1 MRSALIA
8 LSARAVKSAQR
19 HFGLVF
25 LWEGKRTRRFG
36 TPAGRASEMCRRLP
50 FLNEDIAFK
59 YVFIHFCI
67 LTRENHLLISNLMR
81 NITGSPVER
90 SDFFDRPGDLARL
103 RRELSN
109 GANLLLTAP
118 RRVGK
123 TSLVLRLCELERE
136 AGRSAV
142 FMNVEGCHDEL
153 AFAERLVDGLN
164 ESGLHPEMLSRVSLA
179 FRKTRQ
185 AFRGMKMGAAGVDM
199 EMGAAEDPDHST
211 LGRALES
218 IFRKIEVGGKSVL
231 LAIDEMPELL
241 LALGKDE
248 HGAERVS
255 RLLHW
260 LRALRQT
267 YRQHVRWI
275 FLGSIGLDSF
285 VDDRN
290 LRKTINDLTG
300 LNLEALSTEEADT
313 FLCELGK
320 GNGLPLAPEQRSFI
334 IQRVGWPLPHH
345 LQIVFHALVDP
356 GTTKADAAAVDAA
369 FEHLLLPN
377 NLSQFDTWRQRL
389 DEQFGQS
396 DATAAKDV
404 LRHLCQHPAGRSRAQ
419 VLNALMTT
427 RQSADP
433 AAVEDQIARLLLML
447 QRDGYL
453 LESAGS
459 YAFRSFLLREYW
471 HRREV
476 R

>member
-1 MRSALIA
+1 
-8 LSARAVKSAQR
+8 
-19 HFGLVF
+19 
-25 LWEGKRTRRFG
+25 
-36 TPAGRASEMCRRLP
+36 
-50 FLNEDIAFK
+50 
-59 YVFIHFCI
+59 
-67 LTRENHLLISNLMR
+67 MR
-81 NITGSPVER
+81 NITGSPVEH
-90 SDFFDRPGDLARL
+90 SDFFDRPRDLARL
-103 RRELSN
+103 QRELAN

-123 TSLVLRLCELERE
+123 TSLVLRLCELERA

-153 AFAERLVDGLN
+153 AFAERLVDGLSV
-164 ESGLHPEMLSRVSLA
+164 SGLHPEALDRVSLA
-179 FRKTRQ
+179 FRKARQ
-185 AFRGMKMGAAGVDM
+185 TFSVMKVGAAGVDM
-199 EMGAAEDPDHST
+199 EMGAADDPDHST

-218 IFRKIEVGGKSVL
+218 IFRKIENGGKPVL

-241 LALGKDE
+241 LALGKAD
-248 HGAERVS
+248 HGTERVR

-267 YRQHVRWI
+267 YRHHVRWI

-290 LRKTINDLTG
+290 LRKTINDLTSVS
-300 LNLEALSTEEADT
+300 LEALDPGEADH
-313 FLCELGK
+313 FLSQLGAS
-320 GNGLPLAPEQRSFI
+320 NGLSLSADQRALI
-334 IQRVGWPLPHH
+334 VNRVGWPLPHH
-345 LQIVFHALVDP
+345 LQIVFHALVDS
-356 GTTKADAAAVDAA
+356 GASIADAKAVDAA
-369 FEHLLLPN
+369 FEHLLQPS

-396 DATAAKDV
+396 DATAAKDA
-404 LRHLCQHPAGRSRAQ
+404 LRHLCQHRNGRSRAQ
-419 VLNALMTT
+419 VLNALMAT
-427 RQSADP
+427 RQAGD
-433 AAVEDQIARLLLML
+433 AAAIEDQLARLLQML

-453 LESAGS
+453 LESNGL